1 VLILDAPVAAR
12 DRPRTQR
19 ARVLTSDAA
28 DGPVDDGEAHPGQF
42 TAGEEVTGLDG
53 CEVAAGQRGRPA
65 KVAVG
70 STSRGPCGPVWA
82 RCARLSDVRVPMRA
96 KPLPRC

>member
-42 TAGEEVTGLDG
+42 TAGQEVTGLGRLRG
-53 CEVAAGQRGRPA
+53 CGRAARPPRKSRCWRDVSEA
-65 KVAVG
+65 VWAGVG
-70 STSRGPCGPVWA
+70 SMCHA
-82 RCARLSDVRVPMRA
+82 VRREGG
-96 KPLPRC
+96 R